1 MEIIVRAVV
10 VFGVLWLVTRVAG
23 RSTLGEL
30 STFQLLLYVTMGDL
44 VQQAVTQQ
52 DYSITAAVLAVGVF
66 ALLTVAVSWV
76 NVHWPSVRPVTHGV
90 PVVVLERGRLLT
102 DVLRRERVSLDDLM
116 AVAREQGVRRLTD
129 VDLAVLEAD
138 GKISFF
144 TASPDDADGAPARPP
159 VG

>member
-10 VFGVLWLVTRVAG
+10 LFVFLYAITRVAG

-30 STFQLLLYVTMGDL
+30 SAFQLLLYVTMGDL

-52 DYSITAAVLAVGVF
+52 DYSLTSGVLAVGVF
-66 ALLTVAVSWV
+66 ALLTIALSWC
-76 NVHWPSVRPVTHGV
+76 NARWPGVRPLTHGT
-90 PVVVLERGRLLT
+90 PVVIVRDGAPLL
-102 DVLRRERVSLDDLM
+102 DVLRRERMSANDLF
-116 AVAREQGVRRLTD
+116 AAAREQGLARLRD
-129 VDLAVLEAD
+129 VELAVLEAD

-144 TASPDDADGAPARPP
+144 ARSAQDSGAPERPS